1 VDQKGET
8 TLERRLYPIGE
19 FAGRAGV
26 TVRTLRFYDKVGLLA
41 PSATTEAGY
50 RLYAEQ
56 DLSTLQHILALKFLG
71 FSLVEIKQCLAGGPA
86 QVGEMLS
93 RQRQM
98 LQEKRLQL
106 DAILSAIGLAEKQV
120 SAGRNSAEA
129 IIRVITV
136 IQMEQKQ
143 AWVKQ
148 HFSEE
153 QAQKMAELMTA
164 SYSEEARQNLAQRGE
179 WTEADQERANTQ
191 WGHVATESTRLAE
204 AGADPA
210 GEEGQALAK
219 FKSDLLFGFTQGNA
233 AVSAGL
239 EKFWENHSAL
249 PAAEQPL
256 ASVVNPTLVPG
267 SQDPGAQFMD
277 RAMDI
282 YKERNSA

>member
-1 VDQKGET
+1 MNQKGET
-8 TLERRLYPIGE
+8 TLERRFYPIGE

-41 PSATTEAGY
+41 PSATTDAGY

-71 FSLVEIKQCLAGGPA
+71 FSLEEIKQCLASGPA

-106 DAILSAIGLAEKQV
+106 DAILSAIGSAEKQV

-143 AWVKQ
+143 EWVKQ

-153 QAQKMAELMTA
+153 QAEKMAELMTA
-164 SYSEEARQNLAQRGE
+164 SYSEEARQNLAQRGA
-179 WTEADQERANTQ
+179 WTEADQERANAQ
-191 WGHVATESTRLAE
+191 WGHVASEATRLAE
-204 AGADPA
+204 AGADPG
-210 GEEGQALAK
+210 GEEGQAVAK
-219 FKSDLLFGFTQGNA
+219 LKSELLFGFTQGNA
-233 AVSAGL
+233 EVSAGL

-249 PAAEQPL
+249 PASEQPL
-256 ASVVNPTLVPG
+256 AAVVNPTLVPG
-267 SQDPGAQFMD
+267 AQDAGAQFLA
-277 RAMDI
+277 RAMTI